1 MKKIWIPAIAA
12 LTAFWVSAGTGQHDV
27 TVLGVEV
34 PVRVMD
40 GNQFVD
46 NLSLADFELFENG
59 VKQTVSGMYLIR
71 KTDVER
77 KESDRDG
84 LPRLNRNFYML
95 FQLNDYNPRLN
106 DAIDYF
112 FEKVFIP
119 GDAMTVMTVQN
130 RYQLSPAAL
139 QSKSRE
145 KLAEELKKIVRRD
158 SAIGNSNYNTLLREL
173 KRITA
178 GIGAGGGAESG
189 AEEGT
194 TTLELLF
201 PRYKDSLN
209 KMDQMRVV
217 DEKSFLQFAASLRNI
232 RGNKHVFFFYEKE
245 YRPEIQQSD
254 LNRLL
259 SNNQDNPNILAHLQD
274 LFQLYARTPSIDPQR
289 IQQAFGDSGI
299 CLHFLFINKEPEL
312 EPGIFMREQSED
324 IYDSFSQ
331 VATVTGGV
339 IDTSLNPAAS
349 FEKAVDA
356 AESYYLLYYTPL
368 NNIEDGK
375 FREIRVKVTGKNYTL
390 RHRPGYFARR

>member
-145 KLAEELKKIVRRD
+145 
-158 SAIGNSNYNTLLREL
+158 
-173 KRITA
+173 
-178 GIGAGGGAESG
+178 
-189 AEEGT
+189 
-194 TTLELLF
+194 
-201 PRYKDSLN
+201 
-209 KMDQMRVV
+209 
-217 DEKSFLQFAASLRNI
+217 
-232 RGNKHVFFFYEKE
+232 
-245 YRPEIQQSD
+245 
-254 LNRLL
+254 
-259 SNNQDNPNILAHLQD
+259 
-274 LFQLYARTPSIDPQR
+274 
-289 IQQAFGDSGI
+289 
-299 CLHFLFINKEPEL
+299 
-312 EPGIFMREQSED
+312 
-324 IYDSFSQ
+324 
-331 VATVTGGV
+331 
-339 IDTSLNPAAS
+339 
-349 FEKAVDA
+349 
-356 AESYYLLYYTPL
+356 
-368 NNIEDGK
+368 
-375 FREIRVKVTGKNYTL
+375 
-390 RHRPGYFARR
+390 

>member
-331 VATVTGGV
+331 VAAVTGGV

-349 FEKAVDA
+349 FEKA
-356 AESYYLLYYTPL
+356 
-368 NNIEDGK
+368 
-375 FREIRVKVTGKNYTL
+375 
-390 RHRPGYFARR
+390 